1 MLGQIKMN
9 FTSVKI
15 LIDQYNAEY
24 NLLKEVITKSLAV
37 KMDEVREDE
46 RQKANEELKK
56 QALEH
61 QKKEE
66 EAL

>member
-9 FTSVKI
+9 FASVKI